1 MSFKTIAERDS
12 FIRDLA
18 PLISQSFQN
27 CISACPNGY
36 LPQEPD
42 FIAFLVRDLTQDI
55 NNLLKKYFSNGSFQ
69 TQGIFCHQ
77 SPKVKFLNLNT
88 NQNNCA
94 ELGDLLIVY
103 TESINNKNPRS
114 SALLLQAKC
123 VSSTPHTIGANEQHQ
138 LFLYEKWPTF
148 IYVSPSD
155 LKGKTRSIKTIP
167 YSEGS
172 NYLLL
177 SKNGSINYLYVTSI
191 PNNPLFCRYALA
203 SAIGKMINFES
214 DSGRPF
220 IPSISEISGDDW
232 SNMINDL
239 IKVAKTRL
247 FNRKN
252 INIIN
257 GSRINCLAFMS
268 DNQYNDELKIPVC
281 SYLDDF
287 SDLKSYEDFSGVSTI
302 IIYADLKEEKS
313 FE

>member
-1 MSFKTIAERDS
+1 MK
-12 FIRDLA
+12 
-18 PLISQSFQN
+18 
-27 CISACPNGY
+27 
-36 LPQEPD
+36 
-42 FIAFLVRDLTQDI
+42 
-55 NNLLKKYFSNGSFQ
+55 
-69 TQGIFCHQ
+69 
-77 SPKVKFLNLNT
+77 
-88 NQNNCA
+88 
-94 ELGDLLIVY
+94 
-103 TESINNKNPRS
+103 
-114 SALLLQAKC
+114 
-123 VSSTPHTIGANEQHQ
+123 